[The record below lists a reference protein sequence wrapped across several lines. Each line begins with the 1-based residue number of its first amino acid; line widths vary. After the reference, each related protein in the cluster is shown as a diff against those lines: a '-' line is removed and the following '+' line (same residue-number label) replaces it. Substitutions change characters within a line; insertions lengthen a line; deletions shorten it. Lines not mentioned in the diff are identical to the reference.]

1 MRNHAFFLKC
11 LLRGLPPLNVNEGG
25 EVNRKKYFIF
35 KRKTETNVPFAES
48 NPKCMDKWDRGVR
61 RETAR

>member
-1 MRNHAFFLKC
+1 M
-11 LLRGLPPLNVNEGG
+11 
-25 EVNRKKYFIF
+25 NRKKYFIF

-61 RETAR
+61 REKAR